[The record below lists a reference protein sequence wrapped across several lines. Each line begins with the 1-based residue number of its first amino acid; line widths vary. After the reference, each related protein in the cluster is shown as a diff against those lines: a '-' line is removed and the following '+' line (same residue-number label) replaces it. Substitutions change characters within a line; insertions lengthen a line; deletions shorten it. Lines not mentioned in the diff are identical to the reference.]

1 MSPQRKS
8 RRRDRRLHPAPGA
21 SRRTKNHLKRPDI
34 EIMRYRGDWLLIG
47 QWWENRLR
55 PVAWLRANE
64 VLVNNGK
71 DGW

>member
-1 MSPQRKS
+1 
-8 RRRDRRLHPAPGA
+8 
-21 SRRTKNHLKRPDI
+21 LKRPDI